1 MIVKTKGIL
10 LHHIR
15 HTDNSIIAHF
25 YTRDYG
31 KVSMVVKG
39 ISGKKGSN
47 RNIYFQ
53 PFYLFSLEFYLK
65 ESRELQTLKELT
77 LDFTPIEI
85 PVNIYKSSIALFLSE
100 MVYAVIREEDV
111 NHQLFDFLESSV
123 IALDTLQEGVG
134 NFHLWFLV
142 RFSAFTGIVPSPAQS
157 ADNFFDMENGMFVK
171 MMPSH
176 PEYLA
181 PRLAGLLNDLLL
193 TDLGNVSLITMTAI
207 ERITLLESLVRYYSL
222 HLTGMRHIR
231 SLQILND
238 VFRK

>member
-25 YTRDYG
+25 YTKDYG

-39 ISGKKGSN
+39 ISSKKGYN

-53 PFYLFSLEFYLK
+53 PLFLFNLEFYLR
-65 ESRELQTLKELT
+65 ESRELQTLKEIS
-77 LDFTPIEI
+77 LDYTPTGI
-85 PVNIYKSSIALFLSE
+85 PVDINKSSIALFLSE
-100 MVYAVIREEDV
+100 MIYAVIREEDV

-123 IALDTLQEGVG
+123 IALDSFQEGVG

-142 RFSAFTGIVPSPAQS
+142 HFSSFAGIGPSS
-157 ADNFFDMENGMFVK
+157 APFANGFFDMANGMFVK
-171 MMPSH
+171 TMPTH
-176 PEYLA
+176 PEYLE
-181 PRLAGLLNDLLL
+181 PRLAGILNELILA
-193 TDLGNVSLITMTAI
+193 DLGSISRIILSAN
-207 ERITLLESLVRYYSL
+207 ERIALLEHLVRYYSL